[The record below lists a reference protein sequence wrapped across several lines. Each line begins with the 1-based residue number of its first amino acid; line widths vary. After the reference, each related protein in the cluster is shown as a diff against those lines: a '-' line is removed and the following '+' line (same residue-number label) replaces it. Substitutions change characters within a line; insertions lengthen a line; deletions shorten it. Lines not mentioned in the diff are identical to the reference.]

1 MSLTDIKKN
10 ILRMAHYSYASHV
23 GSALSAADILYVIYG
38 KAANITPQNINS
50 ADRDKVILSKGHAST
65 ALYSTL
71 AEFNL
76 LPKEYLDRYYI
87 DGGILP
93 GHLDKDSVAG
103 IDASAGSLG
112 HGLSL
117 GLGMAL
123 AKPQYKVFVVQG
135 DGETQEG
142 SVWEA
147 ATLAAALKVK
157 NLILVIDANNL
168 QGFGTTSD
176 IMPLD
181 TLEAKF
187 KAFGWETYSAD
198 GHDLKQLEDL
208 LLKPQNGPKA
218 IIARTVKGHGISYME
233 NQLKWHYKS
242 PNEEELKQAYLELDA
257 AEKGKTK

>member
-1 MSLTDIKKN
+1 
-10 ILRMAHYSYASHV
+10 MANYSYASHV
-23 GSALSAADILYVIYG
+23 GAALSVAEILYVIYG
-38 KAANITPQNINS
+38 KAANINTQNIKS
-50 ADRDKVILSKGHAST
+50 SDRDKVVLSKGHAST

-71 AEFNL
+71 AEFGL

-93 GHLDKDSVAG
+93 GHLDKDSVPG

-147 ATLAAALKVK
+147 VILASALKVK
-157 NLILVIDANNL
+157 NLTLVIDVNNL
-168 QGFGTTSD
+168 QGFGNTND
-176 IMPLD
+176 IIPLNS
-181 TLEAKF
+181 LEPKF
-187 KAFGWETYSAD
+187 KAFGWETYTAD
-198 GHDLKQLEDL
+198 GHNLKQLEDL
-208 LLKPQNGPKA
+208 FLKPQNGPKA
-218 IIARTVKGHGISYME
+218 IIARTIKGHGISYME

-242 PNEEELKQAYLELDA
+242 PNEEELKQAFSELEA
-257 AEKGKTK
+257 AERGEIK

>member
-1 MSLTDIKKN
+1 MSLATVKKN

-23 GSALSAADILYVIYG
+23 GSALSAADILYTIYA
-38 KAANITPQNINS
+38 KAADITPENINS

-65 ALYSTL
+65 ALYATL

-87 DGGILP
+87 DGGVLP
-93 GHLDKDSVAG
+93 GHLDKDSVPG
-103 IDASAGSLG
+103 VDASAGSLG

-135 DGETQEG
+135 NGESEEG

-147 ATLAAALKVK
+147 AALASALKAK
-157 NLILVIDANNL
+157 NLTLIVDVNNL
-168 QGFGTTSD
+168 QGFGRTND
-176 IMPLD
+176 IIPVD
-181 TLEAKF
+181 SFAAKF

-198 GHDLKQLEDL
+198 GHDLKQLEEL
-208 LLKPQNGPKA
+208 LKKPQNAPKA
-218 IIARTVKGHGISYME
+218 IIAKTVKGHGVSYME
-233 NQLKWHYKS
+233 DELKWHYKS
-242 PNEEELKQAYLELDA
+242 PNAEELAQGCLELDS
-257 AEKGKTK
+257 AEKGNKE